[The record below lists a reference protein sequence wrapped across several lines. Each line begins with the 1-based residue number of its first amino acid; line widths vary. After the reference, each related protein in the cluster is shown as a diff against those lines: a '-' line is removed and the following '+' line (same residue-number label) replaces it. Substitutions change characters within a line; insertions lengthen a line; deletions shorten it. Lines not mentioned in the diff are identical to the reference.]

1 MLRTVYHSGSPAFTW
16 IDLVEPTRRDLDDIA
31 RQHGLPATA
40 VQDCL
45 DPEHLPK
52 FERFDGT
59 SFLILRAYD
68 ENCSADADTI
78 QALTRKVAVFWG
90 GETLITIH
98 RKDQPYLDSLM
109 KQWQA
114 RPPSADNGATLAASL
129 VVEIAHAV
137 VQSYEPPLI
146 DAEARIDAFEAEL
159 LRQGDLAVSL
169 VDMYRVKRRVT
180 LATRLLWRTVHTA
193 GRLPVSGPR
202 EGSLIQ
208 DLKENAESMHF
219 YADELLQDVSNLL
232 SMQLALAAHRTNEV
246 VRVLTVFSAF
256 FLPLT
261 FIVGVY
267 GMNFQYMP
275 ELPHRL
281 GYPAVMLFMLG
292 VVTVIWM
299 WFRRRGW
306 MR

>member
-1 MLRTVYHSGSPAFTW
+1 MLRTIFQSESPGFTW
-16 IDLVEPTRRDLDDIA
+16 IDLVEPTRHDLDEIA
-31 RQHGLPATA
+31 HLYGLPATA

-52 FERFDGT
+52 YERFDGT

-68 ENCSADADTI
+68 ENCRADADTV

-90 GETLITIH
+90 SEILITIH

-109 KQWQA
+109 AQWKV
-114 RPPSADNGATLAASL
+114 RHPPGEDEPALAASL

-146 DAEARIDAFEAEL
+146 DAESRIDTFEAEL
-159 LRQGDLAVSL
+159 LRQSDLAVSL
-169 VDMYRVKRRVT
+169 PEMYRTKRRVT
-180 LATRLLWRTVHTA
+180 LTTRLLLRTVHMTV
-193 GRLPVSGPR
+193 RLPVTGPR
-202 EGSLIQ
+202 DGSLMQ

-219 YADELLQDVSNLL
+219 YADELLQDVNNLL
-232 SMQLALAAHRTNEV
+232 NMQLALATHRTNEV
-246 VRVLTVFSAF
+246 VKVLTVFSAF

-267 GMNFQYMP
+267 GMNFAHMP
-275 ELPHRL
+275 ELPHPL
-281 GYPAVMLFMLG
+281 GYPAILLLMLA
-292 VVTVIWM
+292 VVTVIWA

-306 MR
+306 M

>member
-129 VVEIAHAV
+129 VVEISHAV

-193 GRLPVSGPR
+193 GFP
-202 EGSLIQ
+202 
-208 DLKENAESMHF
+208 
-219 YADELLQDVSNLL
+219 
-232 SMQLALAAHRTNEV
+232 
-246 VRVLTVFSAF
+246 
-256 FLPLT
+256 
-261 FIVGVY
+261 
-267 GMNFQYMP
+267 
-275 ELPHRL
+275 
-281 GYPAVMLFMLG
+281 
-292 VVTVIWM
+292 
-299 WFRRRGW
+299 
-306 MR
+306 